1 MQQEKGLIN
10 KNGELVVKS
19 ERTRSQHQNLYD
31 ALDKV
36 KGMLTEACHVPKETS
51 EETKQ
56 KIVHFK
62 GRENEKRI
70 ENKKRKSFRKFD
82 RKNVE

>member
-1 MQQEKGLIN
+1 MIN
-10 KNGELVVKS
+10 KHGELVVTS

-31 ALDKV
+31 AFEKV
-36 KGMLTEACHVPKETS
+36 KGMLVEACHIPKETS

-56 KIVHFK
+56 KIVNFK

-82 RKNVE
+82 RKNIE

>member
-1 MQQEKGLIN
+1 MIN
-10 KNGELVVKS
+10 KNGELVVTS

-31 ALDKV
+31 ALEKV
-36 KGMLTEACHVPKETS
+36 KRMLVEACYVPKETS

-56 KIVHFK
+56 KIIHLK

-70 ENKKRKSFRKFD
+70 ENKKRKSSRKFD
-82 RKNVE
+82 RKNIE